1 MPIII
6 AIIPA
11 IIKVF
16 FQEKNIEITL
26 AIKGPAKEEKEK
38 NVHITLEC
46 LEEVFSE
53 IIFTRG
59 PLNIDK
65 KKPIPP

>member
-1 MPIII
+1 MQAIMPIVI

-16 FQEKNIEITL
+16 LQEKNIEITL

-38 NVHITLEC
+38 NSNT
-46 LEEVFSE
+46 
-53 IIFTRG
+53 
-59 PLNIDK
+59 NN
-65 KKPIPP
+65 